1 MKKRIIA
8 LALTLALIIGTLST
22 FVIMT
27 GATSPTPELSI
38 AYCNLSFRDSVCI
51 KYALKSNVSDVKILI
66 WTAPEAEYT
75 VGTHDDEIT
84 EYYTEDI
91 DGVSHMIF
99 DYTELTAKQMTDV
112 VYARAYAQVD
122 GVDYY
127 SEVNKYSILQYA
139 YNKLGKTATAS
150 TDTELKE
157 MLTHMLAYGAAAQ
170 KYLDDYKVDRL
181 ATADWYQV
189 KVTAGVLDDS
199 CTHGLYLPGD
209 KVTMTAPTTDTNGAT
224 FAYWADSRN
233 NKVATTATYE
243 LTVGSKNEV
252 YTPVYVKYSSGL
264 EFDSNGDGTCYVVGM
279 GECTDTELLIPP
291 VSPDND
297 TVIGVEGFAGEA
309 ITSVSFPSTIEDIA
323 RRAFNNCTSL
333 TDVYYDGTE
342 EEWNNKVSIA
352 ANNDSILNATMHFN
366 EPTVESFTVT
376 FVDHD
381 GTVLKT
387 ETVESG
393 KSAIAPADPERENY
407 TFTGWDKPFD
417 NIVGDLTVTATYEA
431 IIVGDTYTVTFVD
444 YDGSTVLGTATV
456 VSGGTAKL
464 PENPTRSGYVFS
476 GWDGEYENITSNQTV
491 QANYV
496 SEDASN
502 IFLIDSATASVGDTF
517 TVQVNLTGTVKL
529 LTFDMC
535 LYYDASVLEVVSFD
549 DQEVTINHLENEGMF
564 VLNHSQDKN
573 RTKEKYLTEITFKVK
588 EGATVSST
596 EIYIGDA
603 KDIVY
608 VNDSGTYSD
617 ANYELIAGVVRI
629 Q

>member
-66 WTAPEAEYT
+66 WTAPEAEYI

-279 GECTDTELLIPP
+279 GECTDTELVIPP

-393 KSAIAPADPERENY
+393 KSAIAPTDPTRDGY
-407 TFTGWDKPFD
+407 TFTGWDNSFD
-417 NIVGDLTVTATYEA
+417 NVTTDLTVTAQYE
-431 IIVGDTYTVTFVD
+431 
-444 YDGSTVLGTATV
+444 
-456 VSGGTAKL
+456 
-464 PENPTRSGYVFS
+464 R
-476 GWDGEYENITSNQTV
+476 NITSPSIVVNDVIANIDDGTVDVVISIANNPGISSLKFDVTYDDVLTLSNVTFDSAFGAYVTAPTPYSNPQTITCISPLAEV
-491 QANYV
+491 AVSGTFATLTFNISDTVTVDTVANITITLHQDEIYDENFDSVVFEVINGTVTIQAN
-496 SEDASN
+496 
-502 IFLIDSATASVGDTF
+502 
-517 TVQVNLTGTVKL
+517 
-529 LTFDMC
+529 
-535 LYYDASVLEVVSFD
+535 
-549 DQEVTINHLENEGMF
+549 
-564 VLNHSQDKN
+564 
-573 RTKEKYLTEITFKVK
+573 
-588 EGATVSST
+588 
-596 EIYIGDA
+596 
-603 KDIVY
+603 
-608 VNDSGTYSD
+608 
-617 ANYELIAGVVRI
+617 
-629 Q
+629 